1 LYWQVD
7 LGNFDTSMASLAHC
21 SVDAEAKDR
30 DVDIA
35 GMKVIFKLIMVQKTH
50 KMTQL
55 KQNDGS

>member
-1 LYWQVD
+1 
-7 LGNFDTSMASLAHC
+7 MASLAHC
-21 SVDAEAKDR
+21 SVDAEAKDS

>member
-1 LYWQVD
+1 
-7 LGNFDTSMASLAHC
+7 MASLAHC

-50 KMTQL
+50 KMNQL